1 MKKSIA
7 FLLLLS
13 IMFFSACARENKSL
27 LASDTPI
34 PSQKVGELPETTPE
48 AIKENP
54 IQDAIDLEGQIFIK
68 DFGVSKRILGVY
80 FNGNSILA
88 EEDDLYYWYNLNN
101 EIYSQEDIIN
111 KNIGENE
118 VTIICVND
126 DEKQSH
132 TVKLPK
138 SDHAFFPRVINVIDD
153 RAIIQT
159 VSEDQLN
166 HYSYDVDLSS
176 GQVVE
181 ITYSHNLESEESRKN
196 KWETCIALPNDLTLS
211 HFFILG
217 STADDSYSVWFVIDS
232 SGNVVSRFTT
242 QYFDDVDNICVDKE
256 GEAIYFTYGQTS
268 SRPHILSIKDE
279 SVHSIFDDTEFY
291 GYDAVTFMSWVNEDT
306 LALGYRKDGEHIV
319 KFTRPIFN

>member
-7 FLLLLS
+7 FLILLS
-13 IMFFSACARENKSL
+13 IMFFSACAVENKSSL
-27 LASDTPI
+27 TSETPI
-34 PSQKVGELPETTPE
+34 PSQKVGELPETIPE
-48 AIKENP
+48 SIKVNP
-54 IQDAIDLEGQIFIK
+54 ILDAIDSEGQICAK

-80 FNGNSILA
+80 FNGNNILA
-88 EEDDLYYWYNLNN
+88 EEDGLYYWYSLNN

-111 KNIGENE
+111 KNIGENDIL
-118 VTIICVND
+118 VISVNA

-132 TVKLPK
+132 TVKIPK
-138 SDHAFFPRVINVIDD
+138 SDHVFFPRIINVIDD

-166 HYSYDVDLSS
+166 HYNYEVDLAS

-181 ITYSHNLESEESRKN
+181 ITYAHNLEKEESRKK
-196 KWETCIALPNDLTLS
+196 KWETCIALPNELTLS

-217 STADDSYSVWFVIDS
+217 STADDSYSVWLVIDS
-232 SGNVVSRFTT
+232 SGNVISRFTT
-242 QYFDDVDNICVDKE
+242 QYFDDIDNICVDKE
-256 GEAIYFTYGQTS
+256 GKAICFTYGQTS
-268 SRPHILSIKDE
+268 SRPHILSIEDE

-306 LALGYRKDGEHIV
+306 LALGYRKDGEHII
-319 KFTRPIFN
+319 KFTKPVFN